1 MYLLEYT
8 YWKVAAHL
16 VRRGYGVIQSG
27 ESDEIW
33 MEAPDKSSHDLI
45 RLFKQ
50 NIDFRQEIVRDIEVQ
65 AERVEHVRKS
75 IGKRH
80 LKLLNVLISAEAPV
94 DDWEEITEKPFEKG
108 QVSVETALVTGT
120 SLHEDLQAVFPSLDA
135 VEWTEDRDSLEHV
148 QMAKE
153 HFFSLVQ
160 KQEEQRKKEAAFF
173 QNGKPIFTYLF
184 IALQLV
190 MFFLLEI
197 NGGSTN
203 TETLVAFGA
212 KENGLIAA
220 GEWWR
225 LLTPIVLHIGLAHL
239 AFNTLALWSVGTA
252 VERMYGSGRFLLI
265 YLAAGI
271 TGSIASFVFSPYPS
285 AGASGAIFGCLGALL
300 YVAVSNRKM
309 FLKTIGTNIIVIILI
324 NLGFGFAVSNIDNS
338 GHIGGLAGGFLA
350 AAALGLPKA
359 KDWGKKLVSAM
370 LLAALAGGFLYYG
383 LHSPSHQETAL
394 IRQANELYQEG
405 KYKEVTE
412 LLNGEAEQKDA
423 SADLLKILAVSD
435 IQISEYDQAISL
447 LERAVQKEPKDQD
460 HASYYYLALLYAE
473 KNELGQA
480 DKAIR
485 TAAKLNPKEE
495 RYIELQQQIENNKE

>member
-1 MYLLEYT
+1 MFLLEYT
-8 YWKVAAHL
+8 YWKVATHL
-16 VRRGYGVIQSG
+16 VKSGYGVIQAG

-33 MEAPDKSSHDLI
+33 LEAPDKSPYDLVRLYKHDL
-45 RLFKQ
+45 
-50 NIDFRQEIVRDIEVQ
+50 DFRQEMVRDIEEQ
-65 AERVEHVRKS
+65 AERVERVRNQL
-75 IGKRH
+75 GRRRM
-80 LKLLNVLISAEAPV
+80 KLLNVFFSTEAPV
-94 DDWEEITEKPFEKG
+94 DDWQEISKQPFEKG
-108 QVSVETALVTGT
+108 TVSVTPVIVRGSMLRD
-120 SLHEDLQAVFPSLDA
+120 DLQAVFPSFR
-135 VEWTEDRDSLEHV
+135 TEEHDSFEDT
-148 QMAKE
+148 QMARE
-153 HFFSLVQ
+153 CFLSLVQ
-160 KQEEQRKKEAAFF
+160 KQEEQRKTEAAVF

-184 IALQLV
+184 IALQVL
-190 MFFLLEI
+190 MFFVLEI

-212 KENGLIAA
+212 KENSLIAQ

-225 LLTPIVLHIGLAHL
+225 LLTPIVLHIGIAHL

-300 YVAVSNRKM
+300 YVALSNRKM
-309 FLKTIGTNIIVIILI
+309 FLRTIGTNIIVIIII

-338 GHIGGLAGGFLA
+338 GHIGGLIGGFFA

-359 KDWGKKLVSAM
+359 GALGKRLLSAVI
-370 LLAALAGGFLYYG
+370 LIALAAGFLYYG
-383 LHSPSHQETAL
+383 LHSPSHQESAL
-394 IRQANELYQEG
+394 IQQASELYQEG
-405 KYKEVTE
+405 KYEEVTE

-435 IQISEYDQAISL
+435 IQLGEYDQAISL
-447 LERAVQKEPKDQD
+447 LERAVKKEPKD
-460 HASYYYLALLYAE
+460 HASYYYLAVLYVE

-480 DKAIR
+480 EKAIR
-485 TAAKLNPKEE
+485 TAVKLKPKEK
-495 RYIELQQQIENNKE
+495 RYKELQQQIENNKES

>member
-33 MEAPDKSSHDLI
+33 LEAPDKSSHDLI

-50 NIDFRQEIVRDIEVQ
+50 NIDFRQEIARDIEVQ

-447 LERAVQKEPKDQD
+447 LERAVQKEPKD
-460 HASYYYLALLYAE
+460 HASYYYLALLYAK

-485 TAAKLNPKEE
+485 TAVKLKPKEE

>member
-8 YWKVAAHL
+8 YWKIAAHL
-16 VRRGYGVIQSG
+16 VKSGYGVIQAG

-33 MEAPDKSSHDLI
+33 LEAPDKSSHDLV
-45 RLFKQ
+45 RLYKHDL
-50 NIDFRQEIVRDIEVQ
+50 DFRQEIERDIEEQ
-65 AERVEHVRKS
+65 AERVERVRKQL
-75 IGKRH
+75 GRRKM
-80 LKLLNVLISAEAPV
+80 KLLNVFFSAEAPV
-94 DDWEEITEKPFEKG
+94 DDWEEIAEKPFENG
-108 QVSVETALVTGT
+108 TVSVEPAIVRGT
-120 SLHEDLQAVFPSLDA
+120 MLCDDLQAVFPSFPA
-135 VEWTEDRDSLEHV
+135 EECTEARNSFEDV
-148 QMAKE
+148 QMARE
-153 HFFSLVQ
+153 RFLSLVL
-160 KQEEQRKKEAAFF
+160 KQEEQRKNAAAVF

-184 IALQLV
+184 IAFQVL

-212 KENGLIAA
+212 KENSLIAA

-225 LLTPIVLHIGLAHL
+225 LLTPIVLHIGIAHL

-300 YVAVSNRKM
+300 YIALSNRKM
-309 FLKTIGTNIIVIILI
+309 FLRTIGTNIIVIIII

-338 GHIGGLAGGFLA
+338 GHIGGLIGGFFA

-359 KDWGKKLVSAM
+359 GAWGKRVLSAV
-370 LLAALAGGFLYYG
+370 LLIVLAAGFLYYG
-383 LHSPSHQETAL
+383 LHSPSRQESAL
-394 IRQANELYQEG
+394 IQQASELYLEG
-405 KYKEVTE
+405 KYEEVTE
-412 LLNGEAEQKDA
+412 LLNGEAERKDA
-423 SADLLKILAVSD
+423 SVDLLKILAVSD
-435 IQISEYDQAISL
+435 IHIGEYDQAASL
-447 LERAVQKEPKDQD
+447 LERAVKKDPKD

-480 DKAIR
+480 ETAIKS
-485 TAAKLNPKEE
+485 AVKLKPKGQ
-495 RYIELQQQIENNKE
+495 RYKELQQRIENNKE